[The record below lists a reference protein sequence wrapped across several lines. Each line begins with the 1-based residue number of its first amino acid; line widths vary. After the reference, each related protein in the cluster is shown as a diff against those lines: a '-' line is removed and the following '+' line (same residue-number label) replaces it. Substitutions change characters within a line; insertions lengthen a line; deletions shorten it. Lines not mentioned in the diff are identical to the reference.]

1 MNDLL
6 KSKVTRLLEGEGLIF
21 SNDEFNELI
30 GYRVTNYIRSASHR
44 TDTWKCWIKSDSRAK
59 ALADAP
65 FNKE

>member
-1 MNDLL
+1 MNDNL
-6 KSKVTRLLEGEGLIF
+6 KSKVTRLLEGEALIL
-21 SNDEFNELI
+21 STEELDELL
-30 GYRVTNYIRSASHR
+30 GYRVTNYIRSAPHR